1 MMKYRIKVDGVTPDV
16 EVPEELRNGLECE
29 GFFMSLDRDDIA
41 TTVIQGLNT
50 VNMANMIAQ
59 NTDVLEA
66 AIIAQGMEKAR
77 MMREARKMTML
88 KGLLDNLADEDEDEE
103 E

>member
-1 MMKYRIKVDGVTPDV
+1 
-16 EVPEELRNGLECE
+16 
-29 GFFMSLDRDDIA
+29 
-41 TTVIQGLNT
+41 
-50 VNMANMIAQ
+50 MASMIAK
-59 NTDVLEA
+59 NTGMLEA

-77 MMREARKMTML
+77 MTREARKMTML